1 MKLRLETDNWAS
13 GNCYDYFISCSA
25 TCKKKRKKPRLV
37 DLVDIRGQRRQLIEF
52 ANVLPTAFGS
62 FRWVTSP
69 GRQSNLKQASLSHSS
84 YSITASGAT
93 AISTLSRSPW
103 PSTIGLSLDR
113 GDCVSANAN
122 MPETL

>member
-52 ANVLPTAFGS
+52 C
-62 FRWVTSP
+62 
-69 GRQSNLKQASLSHSS
+69 KSS
-84 YSITASGAT
+84 IGAIACPQT
-93 AISTLSRSPW
+93 QTCQRPL
-103 PSTIGLSLDR
+103 
-113 GDCVSANAN
+113 
-122 MPETL
+122 